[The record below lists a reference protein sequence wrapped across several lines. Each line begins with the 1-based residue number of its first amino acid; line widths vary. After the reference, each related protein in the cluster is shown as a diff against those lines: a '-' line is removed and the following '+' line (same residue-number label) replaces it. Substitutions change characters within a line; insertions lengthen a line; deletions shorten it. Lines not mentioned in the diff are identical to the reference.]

1 MRRITAELLD
11 EITKRIVDK
20 VSPEKIILF
29 GSQARG
35 MPGESSDVDLF
46 IVVSQSEEPAYRRAR
61 KVYQCLHGI
70 GVPID
75 VIVQTH
81 DEMERSKGVVTSLA
95 RHVLDKGKVLY
106 G

>member
-1 MRRITAELLD
+1 MD

-20 VSPEKIILF
+20 VGPEKIILF
-29 GSQARG
+29 GSQAWG
-35 MPGESSDVDLF
+35 TLGESSDVDLF
-46 IVVSQSEEPAYRRAR
+46 IFVSQSKEPAYRRAR
-61 KVYQCLHGI
+61 NVYQCLHGI

-75 VIVQTH
+75 IIVQTH
-81 DEMERSKGVVTSLA
+81 DEVERSKGVVRSLA